1 MRKVFEL
8 AICFSAKT
16 VLSDC
21 YCETPKLNK
30 SKILVSLLLKV
41 TDANTII

>member
-8 AICFSAKT
+8 AICSSPKT

-30 SKILVSLLLKV
+30 SKILVAFHLKV
-41 TDANTII
+41 TNTNAII